1 VIHGWVAGGLA
12 LLLALLSLAGAFA
25 IRRRRRAKFVV
36 PDTIE
41 ELEHAARLSE
51 PDGRLR

>member
-1 VIHGWVAGGLA
+1 VDTDDERT
-12 LLLALLSLAGAFA
+12 LSVL
-25 IRRRRRAKFVV
+25 V

-51 PDGRLR
+51 PDSRLR